1 MLEEINYSLFSNVNK
16 FAGYNPIFDITAEL
30 TAEYL
35 PFLFILLMM
44 YYWFFKKDDTSRINL
59 LSIGWSTLLALFINF
74 LITIFYFHPRPFML
88 HMGKL
93 LISHGTETSFP
104 SDHATFMFSI
114 AFAFIIHDEF
124 RKTGIILTILT
135 LIGGTTRVFV
145 GVHFP
150 FDIAGSFGVGL
161 ISTMIIFILRD
172 VFAPMNKRLVEF
184 YKDVL
189 LRLDLKCLKSK

>member
-1 MLEEINYSLFSNVNK
+1 MLEEINYSLFSSVNK

-59 LSIGWSTLLALFINF
+59 LSVGWSTLLALFINF
-74 LITIFYFHPRPFML
+74 LITLFYFHPRPFMV
-88 HMGKL
+88 HIGKL
-93 LISHGTETSFP
+93 LISHGPETSFP

-114 AFAFIIHDEF
+114 AFAFIIHNEF
-124 RKTGIILTILT
+124 RKIGIVLIILA
-135 LIGGTTRVFV
+135 LIGGMARVFV

-150 FDIAGSFGVGL
+150 MDIAGSFGVGL

-172 VFAPMNKRLVEF
+172 VFAPMNERIVEF

-189 LRLDLKCLKSK
+189 LRLDLKYLKRR